1 MKLKDTIKL
10 FNYTKNKNMLIFIMA
25 MFLLQ
30 CFMYLFTPMG
40 TIMLGFMISL
50 TSTYIVNFIYKT
62 LVSGMVRQSGKVQK
76 TIYKNFTI
84 LVLITNVGGFLL
96 FIVPRYFF
104 MLEVGN
110 YSENEITVF
119 LLNYILF
126 NILSYISVAVIYK
139 RMAFGTA
146 ILIVMA
152 IAFFIQMPFVIF
164 DSVFKYADI
173 FLKFDGVLSPSGQS
187 ALTSTVGLLAAAF
200 AVSIVSPWI
209 FYAISILIRNYPISK
224 YIEDRMKWD

>member
-50 TSTYIVNFIYKT
+50 TSTYIVNFIYQT

-173 FLKFDGVLSPSGQS
+173 FLNFDGVLSPSGQS

>member
-10 FNYTKNKNMLIFIMA
+10 FNYTKNKHMLIFIMA

-50 TSTYIVNFIYKT
+50 TSTYIVNFIYQT

-173 FLKFDGVLSPSGQS
+173 FLNFDGVLSPSGQS

>member
-30 CFMYLFTPMG
+30 CFIYLFTPMG

-50 TSTYIVNFIYKT
+50 TSTYIVNFIYQT

-119 LLNYILF
+119 LLNYIVF

>member
-30 CFMYLFTPMG
+30 CFIFLFTHMG

-50 TSTYIVNFIYKT
+50 TSTYIVNFIYQT

-173 FLKFDGVLSPSGQS
+173 FLIFDGVLSPSGQS

>member
-50 TSTYIVNFIYKT
+50 TSTYIVNFIYQT